1 MKGHK
6 KLSKKQL
13 SEKWREI
20 FGFEKMWPLLQCP
33 PHPPQLSHSTHK
45 YVMTL
50 LLFGENGQC

>member
-20 FGFEKMWPLLQCP
+20 FGFEKMWPLLQ
-33 PHPPQLSHSTHK
+33 
-45 YVMTL
+45 
-50 LLFGENGQC
+50 